1 MPLPSS
7 TPVDLRSD
15 TFTTPDEAMRRV
27 MAAAEV
33 GDDVWGE
40 DPTVRRLEEAMAAR
54 LGMEAAVFVPSGT
67 MGNLTALAAQTRP
80 GDQVI
85 VDSQTHMMVNE
96 AGGAGAVAGV
106 MLHSVD
112 ATAGAP
118 TAAQVTAAVG
128 DPDIHHP
135 VSRLLWLENTHGGR
149 SGLAVAAPDID
160 AACAAAHHAGLRVH
174 CDGARLFN
182 ASVALRVDAARLV
195 AGCDTVSVC
204 LSKGLGAPVGSVV
217 SGDAAC
223 IATVRLWRKRLGGG
237 MRQAGIIA
245 AAGLFALEHNV
256 QRLADDHANAAMLA
270 AELRNAAGV
279 SVVEVALPTNMVM
292 FDTELPAEEATRLA
306 AAAGVLF
313 APVGAH
319 RLRCVT
325 HKDVDADDVRRAAGA
340 LSTMFAGL
348 RAAGRNPQPLPA

>member
-1 MPLPSS
+1 MPPKSS
-7 TPVDLRSD
+7 TPADLRSD
-15 TFTTPDEAMRRV
+15 TFTTPDAAMRRV
-27 MAAAEV
+27 MADAEV

-40 DPTVRRLEEAMAAR
+40 DPTVRRLEEEMAGR
-54 LGMEAAVFVPSGT
+54 LGKAAAVFVPSGT
-67 MGNLTALAAQTRP
+67 MGNLASLAAQTNP
-80 GDQVI
+80 GDEVI
-85 VDSQTHMMVNE
+85 IDSESHVVANE

-106 MLHSVD
+106 IFHAVD
-112 ATAGAP
+112 AVAGAP
-118 TAAQVTAAVG
+118 TAAQVAAALRV
-128 DPDIHHP
+128 PDIHHP

-149 SGLAVAAPDID
+149 AGLAVPAQFID
-160 AACAAAHHAGLRVH
+160 AAATVAHHAGLRVH

-182 ASVALRVDAARLV
+182 AAVALRVDASRLV

-237 MRQAGIIA
+237 MRQAGILA

-256 QRLADDHANAAMLA
+256 ERLADDHANAAVLA
-270 AELRNAAGV
+270 AELRSTPGV

-292 FDTELPAEEATRLA
+292 FDTALPAEEVTRLA
-306 AAAGVLF
+306 AAAGVLL
-313 APVGAH
+313 APVGQR

-325 HKDVDADDVRRAAGA
+325 HKDVDAAAVRRAATA
-340 LSTMFAGL
+340 LSSVL
-348 RAAGRNPQPLPA
+348 ERVLAAARDREQQPA